1 MQKLIMGNWKM
12 NGSSAS
18 IKELCK
24 GISEVNYNSE
34 KVAVAVFPSSVYV
47 KEVLAQL
54 PKEIGVGLQN
64 ITFYDNGAYTGE
76 LSAEMLH
83 DVGCNYLL
91 IGHSERRSLFGET
104 DQDVFKKLNK
114 IIDTSVVP
122 VVCIGESLEDRQGGS
137 LEKVLTTQLSLI
149 LENLSIEQLAK
160 VVIAYEPVW
169 AIGTGVVASLEQVQE
184 THQFIRSLV
193 AKVDEN
199 LAKNMKIVYGGSLKA
214 ENAKDILS
222 LPDVDG
228 GLIGGAS
235 LKASEFNE
243 IINQANKI
251 CTE

>member
-24 GISEVNYNSE
+24 GISEVDYNSE

-104 DQDVFKKLNK
+104 DQDVFKNLIKL
-114 IIDTSVVP
+114 
-122 VVCIGESLEDRQGGS
+122 
-137 LEKVLTTQLSLI
+137 
-149 LENLSIEQLAK
+149 
-160 VVIAYEPVW
+160 
-169 AIGTGVVASLEQVQE
+169 
-184 THQFIRSLV
+184 
-193 AKVDEN
+193 
-199 LAKNMKIVYGGSLKA
+199 
-214 ENAKDILS
+214 
-222 LPDVDG
+222 
-228 GLIGGAS
+228 
-235 LKASEFNE
+235 
-243 IINQANKI
+243 
-251 CTE
+251 

>member
-12 NGSSAS
+12 NGNSAS
-18 IKELCK
+18 IKELCQ
-24 GISEVNYNSE
+24 GISEVKYDNS

-47 KEVLAQL
+47 KEVISQL
-54 PKEIGVGLQN
+54 PKQIGVGLQN
-64 ITFYDNGAYTGE
+64 ITFYDDGAYTGE
-76 LSAEMLH
+76 LSVNMLK
-83 DVGCNYLL
+83 DIGCDYLL
-91 IGHSERRSLFGET
+91 IGHSERRSLFGESN
-104 DQDVFKKLNK
+104 QDVFKKLEK
-114 IIDTSVVP
+114 IIDTTITP
-122 VVCIGESLEDRQGGS
+122 VVCIGESLEDRESGK
-137 LEKVLTTQLSLI
+137 LEQVLANQLALI
-149 LENLSIEQLAK
+149 LENLSVEQLAK

-184 THQFIRSLV
+184 THKFIRSTV
-193 AKVDEN
+193 AKIDEN

-214 ENAKDILS
+214 GNAKDILS

-251 CTE
+251 CTI